1 MIDRIVSHCP
11 APVVVQRLAG
21 VRVDIKPGKVAAGNI
36 QPDSVSFGE
45 YKGRWI
51 HPDLEPIDLPRL
63 HRRRLLQRIAIPRP
77 HDAIRDVQLDTG
89 WKVRAG
95 RVDINQLGRKVRIDG
110 ARGCPKSYDGRA
122 RLASAVRPI
131 FGRAPSQETWDL
143 GARVWPARTSPH
155 HLAQQDAVDRNR
167 SLRIQ

>member
-36 QPDSVSFGE
+36 QPDSVSLGE

-51 HPDLEPIDLPRL
+51 HPDLEPINLPRL

-77 HDAIRDVQLDTG
+77 NEAIPAVQLDTG
-89 WKVRAG
+89 WKDGPG
-95 RVDINQLGRKVRIDG
+95 RLHIDQLARKVLTAG
-110 ARGCPKSYDGRA
+110 AR
-122 RLASAVRPI
+122 
-131 FGRAPSQETWDL
+131 
-143 GARVWPARTSPH
+143 
-155 HLAQQDAVDRNR
+155 
-167 SLRIQ
+167 